1 MSSASPIKIGIM
13 GFGQTGRQIYDLASH
28 STDVEVVA
36 IADIGQPDI
45 LHYLLCS
52 EVKEPE
58 RHTLEGNFLVNPR
71 FSTRLMGID
80 RPAEM
85 PWDMFGVD
93 AVIDSTG
100 IYRDCASMQDHLVNG
115 AQRVILRT
123 LPGEEIDRIVIP
135 GINPGSAAPSD
146 KMISAGSATTSALA
160 LLLHI
165 LSQRFA
171 IECGSMTT
179 VHAYTSDQA
188 LQDYAGSDFRR
199 SRSAAVNIIP
209 NSHEAGIWLGHIL
222 PDFEGKVTTSAL
234 NVPIHE
240 GCLLDTNLV
249 FEDPSVTADDVND
262 AMRQATKSGAPSY
275 TGIVDVAED
284 PIVSSDVIGNSH
296 SLLFDLKGTIKAGD
310 SIIKTLGWY
319 ENLGH
324 AARLLDVVRLYSQLD
339 NKQEAA

>member
-1 MSSASPIKIGIM
+1 MEVSSATPIRIGIM
-13 GFGQTGRQIYDLASH
+13 GFGQTGRQIYDLASRND
-28 STDVEVVA
+28 DVEVVA
-36 IADIGQPDI
+36 IADIGKPDI

-52 EVKEPE
+52 EVKDSQ
-58 RHTLEGNFLVNPR
+58 RHALEGNFLVNPR
-71 FSTRLMGID
+71 FKTRLISID
-80 RPAEM
+80 TPAEM

-100 IYRDCASMQDHLVNG
+100 IYRDCASMQDHLENG
-115 AQRVILRT
+115 AQRVVLRT

-135 GINPGSAAPSD
+135 GINQDSIASAD
-146 KMISAGSATTSALA
+146 RMISAGSATTAALC

-165 LSQRFA
+165 LSQRFV

-188 LQDYAGSDFRR
+188 LQDYAGIDLRR

-209 NSHEAGIWLGHIL
+209 NSHEAGAWLGHVL
-222 PDFEGKVTTSAL
+222 PDFEGKITTSAL

-249 FEDPSVTADDVND
+249 FEDTSVTADDVND
-262 AMRQATKSGAPSY
+262 VMRDSAKNYP
-275 TGIVDVAED
+275 GIVDFVED
-284 PIVSSDVIGNSH
+284 PIVSSDIIGNSH
-296 SLLFDLKGTIKAGD
+296 SLLFDIKGTIKAGE

-324 AARLLDVVRLYSQLD
+324 AARLLDVVRLYAALD
-339 NKQEAA
+339 RQQEAA